1 MKKIGVFEAK
11 THLSSLIAAVEN
23 GESFTITR
31 RNLPI
36 ALLTPLEHDVHSR
49 GMEAV
54 KQILR
59 LRVKFSR
66 RLTLE
71 EILQYRNEGRK

>member
-1 MKKIGVFEAK
+1 MRKIGVFEAK
-11 THLSSLIAAVEN
+11 THLSSLIDAVEN

-36 ALLTPLEHDVHSR
+36 ALLTPLEHDVRSR
-49 GMEAV
+49 GIDAV
-54 KQILR
+54 KQIQQLR
-59 LRVKFSR
+59 AKFSGR
-66 RLTLE
+66 MALE

>member
-54 KQILR
+54 KQIQR

>member
-36 ALLTPLEHDVHSR
+36 ALLTPLEHDVQSR

-54 KQILR
+54 KQIQQ

>member
-54 KQILR
+54 KQIQR

-66 RLTLE
+66 RLTLD